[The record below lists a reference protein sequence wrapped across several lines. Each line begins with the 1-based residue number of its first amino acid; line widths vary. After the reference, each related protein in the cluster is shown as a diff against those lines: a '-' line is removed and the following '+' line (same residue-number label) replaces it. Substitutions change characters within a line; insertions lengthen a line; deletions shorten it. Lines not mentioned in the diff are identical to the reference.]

1 MAKRTRPPQDQGQPE
16 EVELPVAAQALSA
29 KVRDLARR
37 FVGTRRRL
45 GIELLEAARL
55 IAEARALTGHGQ
67 WQIFLEAT
75 ATGDD
80 IAERLINIA
89 GRCAEL
95 PDYEEAIRN
104 GRLSESVAWR
114 LAQPS
119 VPLEAVAEVLSEER
133 PLTVRFVKQQLR
145 SLRRPRRADADRG
158 STRPPRGFSWNPEG
172 NIPPAQEDQ
181 IPIRIGIWPPT
192 PTGAGSFGGFPEP
205 PPRTIVSLSE
215 EDWSA
220 AQRLTELLEGCAAG
234 VELLSPADWE
244 VLEPLAKVLARVKRR
259 QGF

>member
-1 MAKRTRPPQDQGQPE
+1 MAKRTRPPHDQGQPE
-16 EVELPVAAQALSA
+16 QVELPAAAQALSA

-45 GIELLEAARL
+45 GSELLEAARL

-75 ATGDD
+75 GTTPDTADRLLN
-80 IAERLINIA
+80 ISERSFQ
-89 GRCAEL
+89 L
-95 PDYEEAIRN
+95 PDFETALRN

-119 VPLEAVAEVLSEER
+119 VSPETVAEVLSSEE
-133 PLTVRFVKQQLR
+133 PLSVRFVVQQLR
-145 SLRRPRRADADRG
+145 SLRRPRRTGGGDSR
-158 STRPPRGFSWNPEG
+158 SPRGASWTAEG
-172 NIPPAQEDQ
+172 NVPPVQEGQ
-181 IPIRIGIWPPT
+181 IPTRGGIWSPSPSG
-192 PTGAGSFGGFPEP
+192 PGAFGGFPEP

-215 EDWSA
+215 EDWLA
-220 AQRLTELLEGCAAG
+220 AERLTELLEGCAAG
-234 VELLSPADWE
+234 AEMLSPADWE